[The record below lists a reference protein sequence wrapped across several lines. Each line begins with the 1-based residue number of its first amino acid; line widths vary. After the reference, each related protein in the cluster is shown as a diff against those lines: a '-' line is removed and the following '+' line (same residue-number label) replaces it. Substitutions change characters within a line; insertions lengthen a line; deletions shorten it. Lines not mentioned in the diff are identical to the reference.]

1 MIDEPPAEERRPV
14 PRRDR
19 LSILLIGGV
28 ALGGLLCMVIMVL
41 AIAFKAG

>member
-1 MIDEPPAEERRPV
+1 MVDEPPAEERRQV

-28 ALGGLLCMVIMVL
+28 ALGGLLCMVIIVL
-41 AIAFKAG
+41 VIAFRAG